1 MLAIKKLPLLCAAVM
16 ALGSIVLHP
25 EANAES
31 TQTGGSSGI
40 SSQPAVLV
48 KWRCP
53 DGGNGYIGKS
63 ANAGLLVFTNNGP
76 GDVMLE
82 VQSFFPWHYNTYQ
95 VKAGDTRRVRMSANR
110 HVMVFDPAKD
120 CLPAKGTCWIP

>member
-1 MLAIKKLPLLCAAVM
+1 MLAIKKLPLLCAVIM

-25 EANAES
+25 EANAEP
-31 TQTGGSSGI
+31 TQTDGSSGI

-53 DGGNGYIGKS
+53 DGGNCYVGKS
-63 ANAGLLVFTNNGP
+63 IHAGVLEFTNNGP
-76 GDVMLE
+76 GDVVLE
-82 VQSFFPWHYNTYQ
+82 VQSFFPWIYNTYL
-95 VKAGDTRRVRMSANR
+95 VKAGDTKRLRMSADR
-110 HVMVFDPAKD
+110 HVMVFDPHKD

>member
-1 MLAIKKLPLLCAAVM
+1 MLVIKKLPLLCAAILT
-16 ALGSIVLHP
+16 LGSIVQHS
-25 EANAES
+25 EANAEVS
-31 TQTGGSSGI
+31 QVGGPSGI

-53 DGGNGYIGKS
+53 DGGNGYVGKS
-63 ANAGLLVFTNNGP
+63 ASAGLLVFTNNGP

-82 VQSFFPWHYNTYQ
+82 VQSFFPWIYPAYL

-110 HVMVFDPAKD
+110 HVQVSDPHKD
-120 CLPAKGTCWIP
+120 CLPAKGTC